1 MSRVDR
7 SILAALKAFAGWPPA
22 DLDALLAPARSTR
35 FAKGATVFEQGA
47 PAVSFYLLL
56 DGHIQASKLTPDGR
70 QVIIRYI
77 EPGELFGIAAQ
88 IHQDVYP
95 ASARAIVDS
104 VALVWPSTAWPELAA
119 KFPALSADVLHA
131 VGNRLADANA
141 RVLEMST
148 QAVERRVAH
157 ALLRL
162 ADKSGRKVEGGVEIV
177 FPVTRQDLAEMTGT
191 TLFTVS
197 RILRAWEGDGLVAS
211 GRRRIVVRRADR
223 LSALAEGGE
232 GP

>member
-1 MSRVDR
+1 MSQVDR
-7 SILAALKAFAGWPPA
+7 SVLVALKTFAGWPPA
-22 DLDALLAPARSTR
+22 DLDLLLAPARSTR
-35 FAKGATVFEQGA
+35 FAKGSTVFEQDA
-47 PAVSFYLLL
+47 PAASFYLLL

-77 EPGELFGIAAQ
+77 EPGELFGIAAPMRQ
-88 IHQDVYP
+88 HAYP

-104 VALVWPSTAWPELAA
+104 VALVWPSTTWPELAA
-119 KFPALSADVLHA
+119 RFPALSASVLRA
-131 VGNRLADANA
+131 VGDRLVDANA

-148 QAVERRVAH
+148 EAVERRVAH

-162 ADKSGRKVEGGVEIV
+162 ARQSGREVEGGVEIV
-177 FPVTRQDLAEMTGT
+177 FPLTRQDLAEMTGT

-211 GRRRIVVRRADR
+211 RRRRIVVRRADR